1 MAKYGALNP
10 RPFYSLPERQK
21 RERRLAKSRGFK
33 NEYAMRAW
41 IRQRR
46 ALAENKPS
54 HLRKGLR
61 SQDLTLE
68 IRRVKRGEKLVN
80 KKADGL
86 IARWKSMQEERA
98 KLDNWS
104 ANQKYHEAITAFLE
118 DPGLTAG
125 RRRQLMR
132 MERKMNDA
140 NLANEK
146 SSRKIMETTYQQEL
160 P

>member
-1 MAKYGALNP
+1 MAKFGALNP
-10 RPFYSLPERQK
+10 RPFRELPERQK
-21 RERRLAKSRGFK
+21 RERRFAKSQGFK
-33 NEYAMRAW
+33 NEYELRAW
-41 IRQRR
+41 KRKRQ
-46 ALAENKPS
+46 AIPENKPS

-61 SQDLTLE
+61 QDDIVFE
-68 IRRVKRGEKLVN
+68 IRRIKRGEKLVN

-86 IARWKSMQEERA
+86 IARWRSMQDERA

-104 ANQKYHEAITAFLE
+104 ANQKYHEAIQAFLE

-132 MERKMNDA
+132 MERLMNSADA
-140 NLANEK
+140 ANQR
-146 SSRKIMETTYQQEL
+146 SSRKIMETAYSEDL